1 MSCFQLFALYLLNE
15 MLGVF
20 KVMWGLANKGFD
32 DVGEFFGYPICDGP
46 PTGNYGP
53 EGGTSFVN
61 FGKAMEFGWDCTGGI

>member
-1 MSCFQLFALYLLNE
+1 
-15 MLGVF
+15 
-20 KVMWGLANKGFD
+20 MWGLANKGFD

-61 FGKAMEFGWDCTGGI
+61 FGKAIEFGWDCTGGI